1 MKLCGYVLLLLPRD
15 LHHPRPFCSCDG
27 TVPCH
32 IVHYDP
38 AVEVHVN
45 WTPHLPLHQTLP
57 AVRSINLR
65 RLPGVPLK
73 LFSLVTHSIMLW
85 NLARCMC
92 SFRASVSLSIRT
104 EWSIAEATSSNYSFV
119 NFVEFWYRP
128 AEAWCTFIVVMCDF
142 IPAFFH
148 AKSIIWAT
156 VVVLYHQYDGNT
168 CILGLFS

>member
-1 MKLCGYVLLLLPRD
+1 M
-15 LHHPRPFCSCDG
+15 
-27 TVPCH
+27 
-32 IVHYDP
+32 
-38 AVEVHVN
+38 
-45 WTPHLPLHQTLP
+45 
-57 AVRSINLR
+57 
-65 RLPGVPLK
+65 K

-148 AKSIIWAT
+148 AKSIMWAT
-156 VVVLYHQYDGNT
+156 VVITSMMGTHAFWGSSRNQCGSEGRSIFLGGGNST
-168 CILGLFS
+168 IPCIAEKQLLQVWS